1 MIKISMSQSFIISAV
16 VFVIVMVIFHIIKD
30 IILRGYNI
38 NSDQKIKL
46 NNRWLVATGIG
57 LFLLYLMYA

>member
-57 LFLLYLMYA
+57 LIILYLMYA

>member
-1 MIKISMSQSFIISAV
+1 MSQSFIISAV

-57 LFLLYLMYA
+57 LIILYLMYA